1 VARDAGGIPAGSTVA
16 GRKLP
21 AADRLGILSVWMEAV
36 PVETVP
42 VEAGD
47 LGPEAPPGIS
57 PDKLGT
63 CSVAVTGFGVE
74 GEAAEGELFGL
85 AAKSTGW
92 SAGIAEAP
100 EEAP

>member
-1 VARDAGGIPAGSTVA
+1 MSASCCVF
-16 GRKLP
+16 L
-21 AADRLGILSVWMEAV
+21 
-36 PVETVP
+36 
-42 VEAGD
+42 
-47 LGPEAPPGIS
+47 
-57 PDKLGT
+57 T

-74 GEAAEGELFGL
+74 GEAADGELLGL